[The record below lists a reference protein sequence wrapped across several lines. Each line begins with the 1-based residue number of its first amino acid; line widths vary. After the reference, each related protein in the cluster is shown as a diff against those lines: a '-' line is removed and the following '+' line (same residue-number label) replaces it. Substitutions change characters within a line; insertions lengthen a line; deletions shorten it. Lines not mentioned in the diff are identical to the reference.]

1 MTLMALP
8 RAAGATNLQRSLQEV
23 TADARL
29 CAREMLARL
38 RRASSLLLG
47 SPWVRLAGTGLAAW
61 LFVRGV
67 DLPAAAGLLAHVSP
81 GWTLLAVGLAALSV
95 IASVAE
101 WGVLLRGTGHGLDWP
116 FLGTWY
122 LKGLFVSQVL
132 PAGFGGDAMRALR
145 IGRIT
150 GHGPMVAS
158 LIGGRMAGT
167 LGMSLWALAAA
178 VLLRSIFQIPMLVG
192 FAAFAGF
199 MLVAWVLA
207 LLAEHVRCRIP
218 EHRRLAHAVGRFLR
232 PFTTAFADYRGHP
245 GMIVQSI
252 AAGTAGWGLN
262 LFSMEAFAL
271 ALGRDVAWSVF
282 AVALPI
288 ALLATFVPISANG
301 LGVREGVVFALL
313 VHANVTHGMA
323 TALSLFVDL
332 QMIPFAI
339 LGGLAF
345 LVEHRRPR
353 RRQAVGLRPQP
364 VPVASYLPPTR
375 SHRLSRTAGE

>member
-1 MTLMALP
+1 
-8 RAAGATNLQRSLQEV
+8 
-23 TADARL
+23 
-29 CAREMLARL
+29 
-38 RRASSLLLG
+38 
-47 SPWVRLAGTGLAAW
+47 
-61 LFVRGV
+61 
-67 DLPAAAGLLAHVSP
+67 
-81 GWTLLAVGLAALSV
+81 LSV
-95 IASVAE
+95 VASVAE
-101 WGVLLRGTGHGLDWP
+101 WGVLLRGTGHGLDWS
-116 FLGTWY
+116 FLGSWY

-178 VLLRSIFQIPMLVG
+178 VLLRDLLHVPVFAGFVA
-192 FAAFAGF
+192 FAAF
-199 MLVAWVLA
+199 MLVAWILA

-218 EHRRLAHAVGRFLR
+218 EHRRLAHSVGRFLG
-232 PFTTAFADYRGHP
+232 PFTTTFAAYRGRP
-245 GMIVQSI
+245 RVLAQSI
-252 AAGTAGWGLN
+252 VFGTVGWGLN

-288 ALLATFVPISANG
+288 ALVATFVPISANG
-301 LGVREGVVFALL
+301 LGIREGVVFALL
-313 VHANVTHGMA
+313 VHANVSYGVA

-339 LGGLAF
+339 LGGLVF
-345 LVEHRRPR
+345 LVEHRLP
-353 RRQAVGLRPQP
+353 GLPLRLARRPQP
-364 VPVASYLPPTR
+364 VPIPAYPEAPGWRSR
-375 SHRLSRTAGE
+375 SHASKR

>member
-1 MTLMALP
+1 M
-8 RAAGATNLQRSLQEV
+8 
-23 TADARL
+23 ADARL
-29 CAREMLARL
+29 CSPEMLGRL
-38 RRASSLLLG
+38 RRTSGLLLG

-67 DLPAAAGLLAHVSP
+67 DLPAATQLLAHVSP

-158 LIGGRMAGT
+158 LIGGRMSGT

-178 VLLRSIFQIPMLVG
+178 VLLRGIFHVPMLVG

-207 LLAEHVRCRIP
+207 LLAEHVRRRIP

-245 GMIVQSI
+245 GMIIQSI
-252 AAGTAGWGLN
+252 AAGAAGWGLN

-313 VHANVTHGMA
+313 VHANVGHGMA

-339 LGGLAF
+339 VGGLAF
-345 LVEHRRPR
+345 LVEHRRSGR
-353 RRQAVGLRPQP
+353 RPARGLRPQP
-364 VPVASYLPPTR
+364 VPVASYPPR
-375 SHRLSRTAGE
+375 R

>member
-1 MTLMALP
+1 MIRVTRWALP
-8 RAAGATNLQRSLQEV
+8 LPRRGDDPATGLHKV

-29 CAREMLARL
+29 WPPEMLGRL

-67 DLPAAAGLLAHVSP
+67 DLRSATQLLAHVSP

-95 IASVAE
+95 VASVTE

-116 FLGTWY
+116 FLGAWY

-158 LIGGRMAGT
+158 LIGGRMSGT

-178 VLLRSIFQIPMLVG
+178 VLLRGVLHVPMLVG
-192 FAAFAGF
+192 FAVFAGF
-199 MLVAWVLA
+199 MLVSWVLA

-218 EHRRLAHAVGRFLR
+218 EHRRTAHAAGRFLR
-232 PFTTAFADYRGHP
+232 PLTTAFADYRGHP
-245 GMIVQSI
+245 GTIVQSI

-313 VHANVTHGMA
+313 VHAHVSPGMA

-345 LVEHRRPR
+345 LVEHRRSGR
-353 RRQAVGLRPQP
+353 RRAVGLRPQP
-364 VPVASYLPPTR
+364 VRVATSP
-375 SHRLSRTAGE
+375 LSRR

>member
-1 MTLMALP
+1 MLRRVR
-8 RAAGATNLQRSLQEV
+8 RAAG
-23 TADARL
+23 
-29 CAREMLARL
+29 
-38 RRASSLLLG
+38 LLLG

-67 DLPAAAGLLAHVSP
+67 DLPSAGHLLAHVSP
-81 GWTLLAVGLAALSV
+81 GWTLLAVALAALSV
-95 IASVAE
+95 ISSVAE
-101 WGVLLRGTGHGLDWP
+101 WGVLLRGSGHGLDWS
-116 FLGTWY
+116 FLGAWY

-132 PAGFGGDAMRALR
+132 PAGFGGDAIRAMR

-158 LIGGRMAGT
+158 LIAGRMAGT

-178 VLLRSIFQIPMLVG
+178 VLLRGIFQVPVMVG
-192 FAAFAGF
+192 FAAFSGF

-218 EHRRLAHAVGRFLR
+218 ERRRIAHAVGRFLR

-245 GMIVQSI
+245 GMLAQSVV
-252 AAGTAGWGLN
+252 AGTVGWGLN
-262 LFSMEAFAL
+262 LLSMEAFAL

-288 ALLATFVPISANG
+288 ALLATFVPVSANG

-332 QMIPFAI
+332 QMIPFAV
-339 LGGLAF
+339 LGGLVF
-345 LVEHRRPR
+345 LVEHRRPAR
-353 RRQAVGLRPQP
+353 RRPLGLRPQP
-364 VPVASYLPPTR
+364 VPVASYPEAARWR
-375 SHRLSRTAGE
+375 SLSRPGE